1 VSTEVADNPAAERYE
16 ILVDGQLAGF
26 IRYRSDDK
34 RITFWHTEVESAYE
48 GRGLASEL
56 AKVALDDVKARGQ
69 EVVPLCPFISKY
81 IRRHPDDYLEI
92 VAPNY
97 RDKVKTGG

>member
-1 VSTEVADNPAAERYE
+1 
-16 ILVDGQLAGF
+16 
-26 IRYRSDDK
+26 
-34 RITFWHTEVESAYE
+34 
-48 GRGLASEL
+48 
-56 AKVALDDVKARGQ
+56 
-69 EVVPLCPFISKY
+69 VVPLCPFISKY